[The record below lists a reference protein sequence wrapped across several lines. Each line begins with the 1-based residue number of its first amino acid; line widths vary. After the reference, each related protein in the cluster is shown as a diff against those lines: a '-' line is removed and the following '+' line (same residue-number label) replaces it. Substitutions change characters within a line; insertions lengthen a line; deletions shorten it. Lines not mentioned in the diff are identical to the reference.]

1 MTIGE
6 FIDTL
11 KKMPKEALIVD
22 RYGREIS
29 IQDLNPW
36 IAVGEDGVVHAV
48 MLQFNSGVW

>member
-1 MTIGE
+1 MNIGE

-11 KKMPKEALIVD
+11 KKIPKEAIIVD

-48 MLQFNSGVW
+48 MLQLDSRMW